1 MSEKSFDEKLKE
13 REAEIRKIWAS
24 QSKAKAV
31 APTSDAHISEASPAS
46 IKRDMEQE
54 LTELKKLAKEE
65 VPTGVRTMTESD
77 YAGLLEK
84 IKTEFAKHGIP
95 SDGIWLQLSSP
106 KWWAVSLFLPYKGLE
121 MKKVGSTIEKLLIAD
136 IGVDKYSIDYF
147 GRNPKIKAH
156 EWYFMPPGLPNDIKN
171 AVDAAGDYDMQRAAN
186 DELGLGIPVPN
197 KSKDTKKLPLLV
209 LPESLY
215 RQIESGEKKTEYRNL
230 VTHYCDKFFGSGK
243 MIRAVIFQLGY
254 QGKDGGKPE
263 QMAWE
268 VKNIL
273 LVSEHGKM
281 APAVTNGKMTTFKD
295 LSKVFPPVAYA
306 IQLGKRLEALDGS
319 CATSDSQ
326 HDTIVEVGD
335 YEEEIQLLIDGIK
348 AGRLKSKTPDGYLVL
363 KGEFYD
369 AIASGKKKIEY
380 RDFSE
385 YNLKRTIGL
394 KTVRFNRGYVKNAPQ
409 MKWEVKKVVLLDCE
423 DNESEPFNVPDGF
436 CPTTIAIHLGK
447 RLS

>member
-1 MSEKSFDEKLKE
+1 MSEKSFEEKLKE

-31 APTSDAHISEASPAS
+31 AHTSDAHISEASPAS

-54 LTELKKLAKEE
+54 LALLKKTTKED
-65 VPTGVRTMTESD
+65 VPTGIRDMTEAD

-106 KWWAVSLFLPYKGLE
+106 KWWSVSLFLPYKGLKL
-121 MKKVGSTIEKLLIAD
+121 KKIGSVIEKLLID
-136 IGVDKYSIDYF
+136 DVRVDEDHIGYF
-147 GRNPKIKAH
+147 GRNSAHKAC
-156 EWYFMPPGLPNDIKN
+156 EWYFMPPNISGDIRKAIDIAAAHYDQSKAN
-171 AVDAAGDYDMQRAAN
+171 A
-186 DELGLGIPVPN
+186 ELGLGIPVPD
-197 KSKDTKKLPLLV
+197 KIKDADPIPLLV

-230 VTHYCDKFFGSGK
+230 VTYYCDKFFGSGK

-263 QMAWE
+263 QMVWE

-295 LSKVFPPVAYA
+295 LPKVFPPVAYA

-409 MKWEVKKVVLLDCE
+409 MKWEVKKVVLLDGD
-423 DNESEPFNVPDGF
+423 DNECDPFNVPEGF
-436 CPTTIAIHLGK
+436 WPTTIAIHLGK